1 MFNIF
6 LIPISDSATPAFL
19 QRYVLLTKREVK
31 LAGYWPTLIEQ
42 GSSVTRP
49 FSLAD
54 LRLGFSSVSQNVPLF
69 HVFEPNVCLAEPSV
83 AFNRF
88 NLTSKFVNI
97 AENEIKQLG
106 NLKFSLQQK

>member
-1 MFNIF
+1 M
-6 LIPISDSATPAFL
+6 
-19 QRYVLLTKREVK
+19 
-31 LAGYWPTLIEQ
+31 AGYWPTFIKE

-54 LRLGFSSVSQNVPLF
+54 LRLVFSSVSQNVPLF
-69 HVFEPNVCLAEPSV
+69 YVFEPNVCLAEPS
-83 AFNRF
+83 AGFNRF

-106 NLKFSLQQK
+106 NLKLSLQQKLKKGKCKWR